1 MMTQYGTVSRENSLR
16 GVQAWRLGKK
26 PYEVRYLMKLGALS
40 HAEATALIARHA
52 GDTFEINA
60 ELFARRRAAQ

>member
-16 GVQAWRLGKK
+16 GTAWRLGKR
-26 PYEVRYLMKLGALS
+26 PYDVRYLMKLGALS
-40 HAEATALIARHA
+40 HAEATVLIARHA